1 MKTALAASGERAP
14 LLPVRARR
22 PTCRLA
28 PRPLRCCSRT
38 TRTHTDM
45 PGDAEAEGAGGTRGW
60 ARRWWR
66 ALVAELL
73 ATALLVLLGV
83 ASLLPAG
90 GAAPPLAHPAWAFGF
105 VVLLNVEAF
114 GPASG
119 AHMNPA
125 VSLAAL
131 LTGRLPA
138 LAAAAY
144 VVAQLAGALLGAG
157 ALALLAPAAFREG
170 AGVTLPNGVG
180 PAAAAAVEALLTG
193 ALALLCC
200 ALWAAHEA
208 GREDPALSVKFG
220 LTVAGLVFAGGAMT
234 GASLN
239 PARSFAPALLQNCF
253 QHHWVYWV
261 GPLGGAAAAAL
272 LHRFVLLPPA
282 PRAPRA
288 ARAEDL
294 PLHDKR
300 DH

>member
-1 MKTALAASGERAP
+1 M
-14 LLPVRARR
+14 
-22 PTCRLA
+22 PTSDDDA
-28 PRPLRCCSRT
+28 G
-38 TRTHTDM
+38 
-45 PGDAEAEGAGGTRGW
+45 PGGARGW

-66 ALVAELL
+66 ALLAELL

-90 GAAPPLAHPAWAFGF
+90 DEAVPLAHPAWAFGF

-138 LAAAAY
+138 RAAAAY
-144 VVAQLAGALLGAG
+144 VLAQLAGALLGAG
-157 ALALLAPAAFREG
+157 ALALLAPAGVG
-170 AGVTLPNGVG
+170 AGVTLPGSVS
-180 PAAAAAVEALLTG
+180 PAAAALVEALLTG

-208 GREDPALSVKFG
+208 GRDDPALSVKFG
-220 LTVAGLVFAGGAMT
+220 LTIAGLVFAGGAMT

-239 PARSFAPALLQNCF
+239 PARSFAPALLQGSF

-261 GPLGGAAAAAL
+261 GPLGGATLAAL
-272 LHRFVLLPPA
+272 LHRHVLLPPA
-282 PRAPRA
+282 PRA
-288 ARAEDL
+288 ARPEDL